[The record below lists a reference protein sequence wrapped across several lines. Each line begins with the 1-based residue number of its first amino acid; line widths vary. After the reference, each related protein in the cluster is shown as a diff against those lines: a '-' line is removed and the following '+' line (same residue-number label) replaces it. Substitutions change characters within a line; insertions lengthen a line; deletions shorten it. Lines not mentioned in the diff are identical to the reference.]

1 MTGTALLMKQQQE
14 SKELPQ
20 PAKKLL
26 LPEPLYP
33 TTLLWSGLSGPQI
46 VFSRYDLKPLMRTNL
61 MCIVAPSQ
69 SMLGGGKKQPCPS
82 ARARH
87 FHRAAVLCFS
97 AGLVVGGFGGNESGP
112 TVFPTA
118 LYQRSLSESCVV
130 HKETFLPAED
140 HHCATITEQMVYR
153 LDARDKTVSQCNEIN
168 NRPPLLTPQ
177 HERERKDGVL
187 LHVGPG
193 RER

>member
-118 LYQRSLSESCVV
+118 LYQRSLSGTNVKLVQLFSGRVRFPVQFSTHIFVMKKNLVWYTKKLFYRRRITIAQRSLNRWYNCANF
-130 HKETFLPAED
+130 TF
-140 HHCATITEQMVYR
+140 
-153 LDARDKTVSQCNEIN
+153 
-168 NRPPLLTPQ
+168 
-177 HERERKDGVL
+177 
-187 LHVGPG
+187 
-193 RER
+193 